1 MSDSDK
7 ALLAAAA
14 MRAKKNA
21 IDQGKGL
28 SVTAKVRAL
37 GQAGFTDSEIDRI
50 MAVEA
55 EGSVPAADDKA
66 EYNQQV
72 DETLKYAK
80 WHTAFV
86 VIVVLGFF
94 LSIFLPVDN
103 ELGFWISMSWVGGCI
118 AIGAFFSIPFYF
130 KKADYFLKR

>member
-50 MAVEA
+50 MRSRLRVQCRPPMTRP
-55 EGSVPAADDKA
+55 S
-66 EYNQQV
+66 
-72 DETLKYAK
+72 T
-80 WHTAFV
+80 
-86 VIVVLGFF
+86 
-94 LSIFLPVDN
+94 
-103 ELGFWISMSWVGGCI
+103 ISRLMR
-118 AIGAFFSIPFYF
+118 
-130 KKADYFLKR
+130 L